1 MIKTKEELQ
10 QELDAMLA
18 RKEEI
23 LARQKEINNELV
35 VLKNE
40 LTNLVGGW
48 NVKSKIE
55 IKKQEIADSV
65 LPVFRVYMDG
75 WGRTRAEV
83 LVKQTPK
90 RVYVKKFGESDKNIR
105 FISKSDL
112 TKEELQTLQNG
123 D

>member
-1 MIKTKEELQ
+1 MKSKEELQ

-23 LARQKEINNELV
+23 LARQKAINNELV

-40 LTNLVGGW
+40 LTDLVGGW
-48 NVKSKIE
+48 NVTSKIQ
-55 IKKQEIADSV
+55 IKKQEIADSA
-65 LPVFRVYMDG
+65 LPVFDIVKDG
-75 WGRTRAEV
+75 WGIERVRL

-90 RVYVKKFGESDKNIR
+90 RVYLKNFGSSDKDI
-105 FISKSDL
+105 FFLDKSKISKE
-112 TKEELQTLQNG
+112 KLQTLQNG